1 MYGSAT
7 ARPGARF
14 KLDTIPRR
22 ETVQLSAS
30 LHRFGSQS
38 NVQKDGAK
46 RMWLN
51 SISEW
56 AIAKILL
63 MSVWPR
69 RNWKRGTYLGMGNG
83 DYAVQLPT
91 ARIPNANGLSLGRER
106 REISDILEANLAVE
120 DTQNKLAT
128 PGVEARLA
136 VNIDEFWKEKGQCH
150 RPMACPR
157 IERSLSPIHFYRR
170 MPALS
175 VCEHLVIWEEA
186 EGRNE
191 GRAYGKQQ

>member
-63 MSVWPR
+63 MSVWPL

-91 ARIPNANGLSLGRER
+91 YHQGFVAQFGGQISPIKKNTDSSASGPREASLGPC
-106 REISDILEANLAVE
+106 I
-120 DTQNKLAT
+120 
-128 PGVEARLA
+128 
-136 VNIDEFWKEKGQCH
+136 
-150 RPMACPR
+150 
-157 IERSLSPIHFYRR
+157 
-170 MPALS
+170 
-175 VCEHLVIWEEA
+175 CEHRVD
-186 EGRNE
+186 
-191 GRAYGKQQ
+191 